1 MNSALPRMVQPV
13 SSDARRSRISGVLPM
28 AAARPAATGGAMGA
42 RSMVFLPE
50 GAAAL
55 ATAQA
60 MTFDAQY
67 SLQEPDRG

>member
-1 MNSALPRMVQPV
+1 
-13 SSDARRSRISGVLPM
+13 
-28 AAARPAATGGAMGA
+28 
-42 RSMVFLPE
+42 MVFLPE